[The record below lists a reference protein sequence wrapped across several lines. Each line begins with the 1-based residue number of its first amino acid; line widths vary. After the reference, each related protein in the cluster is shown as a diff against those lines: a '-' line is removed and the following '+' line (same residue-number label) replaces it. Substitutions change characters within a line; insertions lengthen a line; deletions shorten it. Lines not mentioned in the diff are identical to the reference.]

1 MDILE
6 KTINLI
12 LTLSLKYKMIYF
24 NFNIDNPFT
33 DRWNTLFYK
42 SGLLTQ
48 YKVWEFNGYRTHH
61 LINSSFKL
69 TTKGDHAGIQFE
81 LGVFGYSIEFQIYD
95 TRHWDYE
102 NNHWET

>member
-1 MDILE
+1 MA
-6 KTINLI
+6 KTTRNR
-12 LTLSLKYKMIYF
+12 TKEENDMISF
-24 NFNIDNPFT
+24 NFNIDNPFV
-33 DRWNTLFYK
+33 DRWNTLFCK

-48 YKVWEFNGYRTHH
+48 HKAWEFNGYKTHH
-61 LINSSFKL
+61 LINSGFNL

-102 NNHWET
+102 NNQWENYEKS